1 LSFFAPTGIRKH
13 NKTLFISD
21 GVAAPRFSFLALLKR
36 IDVSWR
42 SRTTHSQARSL
53 MVRVKV
59 FNFKAYD
66 PISDQFVVPICKRQ
80 LHDIKAPPINGVVL
94 TDTVQLVDPNDLDKD
109 GRYDPR
115 ISARV

>member
-1 LSFFAPTGIRKH
+1 
-13 NKTLFISD
+13 
-21 GVAAPRFSFLALLKR
+21 
-36 IDVSWR
+36 
-42 SRTTHSQARSL
+42 

-66 PISDQFVVPICKRQ
+66 PISDRYVVPICKRQ
-80 LHDIKAPPINGVVL
+80 LHDIEAPPISGLVM

-115 ISARV
+115 AFPKELIVSPFWTAPVRAPIF